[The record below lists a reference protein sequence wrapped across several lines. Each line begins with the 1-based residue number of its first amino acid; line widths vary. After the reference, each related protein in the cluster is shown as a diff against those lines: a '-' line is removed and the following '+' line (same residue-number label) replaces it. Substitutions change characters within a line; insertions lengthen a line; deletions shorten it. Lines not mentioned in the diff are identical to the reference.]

1 MKKKSIFILGLLATL
16 SLGGCQTIKAT
27 EEKVD
32 LSKAEIKKT
41 NENSDL
47 MKFLHDNTPLEP
59 TKVFDNLY
67 CIGTRSVVAW
77 ALQTEEGIILIDSM
91 WDNRDAKLIE
101 DGMEKLGLNPKD
113 IKYILISHGHG
124 DHYGGAKY
132 LRDKYNAKVLI
143 TKTDYDVMHSLNLG
157 PNGPRS
163 PKADIDDFMK
173 DKDIIKLGNTEVTI
187 LETPGHTE
195 GCASFIFPVFNE
207 GKEYTAILWGGTGIP
222 NDKNLQQKY
231 KNSVEYFSQMARE
244 RGAEVELTAHLFI
257 ENGYAN
263 LEKVANLKDGEKNPF
278 IIGKDGI
285 EQYLKSLQMDIDK
298 KLNNN

>member
-41 NENSDL
+41 NENNDL

-77 ALQTEEGIILIDSM
+77 VLQTEEGIILIDSM

-101 DGMEKLGLNPKD
+101 DDMEKLGLNPKD

-195 GCASFIFPVFNE
+195 GCASFIFPVLNE

-231 KNSVEYFSQMARE
+231 KNSVEYFSQIARE

-285 EQYLKSLQMDIDK
+285 EQYLKSLQVDIDK

>member
-1 MKKKSIFILGLLATL
+1 MKKKSIFML
-16 SLGGCQTIKAT
+16 SLLTALSLAGCQALKTNENKT
-27 EEKVD
+27 EI
-32 LSKAEIKKT
+32 SKTDIKKT
-41 NENSDL
+41 NENNDL
-47 MKFLHDNTPLEP
+47 MKFLHDDTPLAP

-67 CIGTRSVVAW
+67 CIGSRSVVAW
-77 ALQTEEGIILIDSM
+77 AIQTEDGIILIDSM
-91 WDNRDAKLIE
+91 WDDRDAKLIE
-101 DGMEKLGLNPKD
+101 DGMIKLGLNPKD

-132 LRDKYNAKVLI
+132 LRDRYNAKVLI

-173 DKDIIKLGNTEVTI
+173 DKDVIKLGNTEVTV

-195 GCASFIFPVFNE
+195 GCASFIFPVVND

-285 EQYLKSLQMDIDK
+285 EQYLKNLQMDIDK
-298 KLNNN
+298 KLNDN